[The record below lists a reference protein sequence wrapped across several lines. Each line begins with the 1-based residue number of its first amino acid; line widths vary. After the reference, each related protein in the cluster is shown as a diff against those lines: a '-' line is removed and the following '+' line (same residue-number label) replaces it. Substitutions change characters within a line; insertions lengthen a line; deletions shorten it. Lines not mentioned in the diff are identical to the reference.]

1 MDIERDFGVVNR
13 LEPHSESVNSR
24 TVHPVMKDAIER
36 KVRLLLEERKV
47 YLDPTMSLQKLSAMT
62 STNTTYL
69 SNTVNDCFGCN
80 FRLLLNRYRVNQAKQ
95 LISQERGLLKDMYK
109 NCGFLSRSAFYSAF
123 KAITGVTPMQYLK
136 QNISDNDSYWK

>member
-24 TVHPVMKDAIER
+24 TVHPVMKDIIER

-95 LISQERGLLKDMYK
+95 LISKERGILKDLYK
-109 NCGFLSRSAFYSAF
+109 NCGFSSRSAFYSAF
-123 KAITGVTPMQYLK
+123 KAIVGETPMQFLK
-136 QNISDNDSYWK
+136 KNISDNDPYWK